1 MRVVT
6 KLGIGYGVFLGL
18 LIVLLSYQLS
28 VIRGLV
34 ESNRALSETSSRVAV
49 SSSHMLTLADA
60 LSEAAE
66 KYALLDEDEGY
77 AEQFREAARS
87 FADTLHHFQ
96 TLPLTPGE
104 TAAVEG
110 VAEAWNAFHGS
121 YRSFEVWLNPTGRF
135 LKRVR
140 GCL

>member
-1 MRVVT
+1 M
-6 KLGIGYGVFLGL
+6 
-18 LIVLLSYQLS
+18 S
-28 VIRGLV
+28 
-34 ESNRALSETSSRVAV
+34 V

-110 VAEAWNAFHGS
+110 VAEAWNAFLASRPLEEGTS
-121 YRSFEVWLNPTGRF
+121 PLLVANIKAETQALRDASEAAMVAEIGVSALFCPV
-135 LKRVR
+135 VSSV
-140 GCL
+140 